1 MMNRCY
7 HSCLSAAEITT
18 QHVHILPAAA
28 RVTSTS
34 VSEDN
39 GNIFFQMNL
48 WWKQIVG
55 GIDMDIIDAACWCS
69 QWLLPW
75 LHRWNQI
82 YPAHLI
88 ELFNNKKTGG
98 IVVCSGVGSRNNNG
112 IRGFRGS
119 LTFYLVWQ
127 PCNPWKCLPCSG
139 CDPSWPF
146 VVAVAIVLS
155 IKSLRPACT
164 VLLPSKLNMKLVLV
178 SKRLWHNSSTPPP
191 PPPPAPPP
199 PSPSSPL
206 ALTNPP
212 LKNKCSDR
220 SMEVKIP
227 ALLANH
233 YRQINQTTDRPTDRR
248 ARRQGRF
255 HY

>member
-88 ELFNNKKTGG
+88 ELFNNNKTGG

-178 SKRLWHNSSTPPP
+178 SKRLWHNFSTPPP
-191 PPPPAPPP
+191 PPPPPPLLFSLLLLLLLLLIQCLIWTRWDEVDNWVCGRWSRCWLCAS
-199 PSPSSPL
+199 SPS
-206 ALTNPP
+206 
-212 LKNKCSDR
+212 
-220 SMEVKIP
+220 
-227 ALLANH
+227 LLCQDDGGPDI
-233 YRQINQTTDRPTDRR
+233 RTMT
-248 ARRQGRF
+248 
-255 HY
+255 